1 MSQKGP
7 VGDGLSRLKN
17 VYRSRYVF
25 DDGLQEPRD
34 VDPGHNVLSAI
45 KNCFEDT
52 TPSTTHKSLKS
63 SLRKSI
69 VHLSSPQSTLS
80 KSAEQVTFVLL
91 YLEDLQRPQNAID
104 INNLLLPESGQTSKY
119 SENSKKGN
127 SEKNIHGNEGELF
140 NTEQV
145 IQTVNTPS
153 VVRNLAKSF
162 NETYIIDQSAVQQP
176 FSPTL
181 KLLPKKRLSF
191 KFPKEPEI
199 SNIKKIKMSEK
210 GDQKQSGVLN
220 RTIDTKKDSVSSFT
234 KKTAVNENSFLKAV
248 QPVMT
253 PVEQNIED
261 DEDEFMIA
269 EVDSFALNSW
279 ISNPKK
285 AESKQST
292 SVHYKKSEVV
302 SEKPI
307 AVKRSI
313 SVTNSLVHQDISSQK
328 FPAECEKQT
337 NFQKTLN
344 KQFSPNK
351 QQAKG
356 SLAKRKGNLT
366 YLSSPTETNSSNE
379 NPKQRTLF
387 QKNADNQLGSVPIK
401 QLELREGIHMIKVV
415 STPKS
420 GHIPEILTGE
430 AEKNLTPEVPNALD
444 PLSPMFPSAF
454 KNSPTVKSMHSFGSE
469 QIDLETEML
478 ENGSETESFTTLQH
492 MKRSKKVNNI
502 LGSTTTPKN
511 RDIILTS
518 SSLHRLFQFPHS
530 LHCGCCV
537 LFVFLSSR
545 SGDYFGNGSQ

>member
-52 TPSTTHKSLKS
+52 NSDDLESMDSCMTPDSIFSSKILNPHIRQPSTTHKSLKS

-80 KSAEQVTFVLL
+80 KSAEQVTD
-91 YLEDLQRPQNAID
+91 LEDLQRPQNAID

-181 KLLPKKRLSF
+181 KLLPKK
-191 KFPKEPEI
+191 
-199 SNIKKIKMSEK
+199 
-210 GDQKQSGVLN
+210 
-220 RTIDTKKDSVSSFT
+220 
-234 KKTAVNENSFLKAV
+234 SFLKAV